1 MRTNLTAF
9 EDGQVFLNYPF
20 DNEFKPFSHAMHFAV
35 VAAGLIPVC
44 AYDLTAPDR
53 PRLDIIVEAI
63 IRSRYSV
70 HDFSRLR
77 GEGEQNFARLNMP
90 LEMGMAL
97 FHALQ
102 TQRATHRCAFFIPTS
117 NDYRVAASDL
127 AGLDAIPYE
136 GDELSCVARVYEWLR
151 DGLRSLYTQRVPTIT
166 VVEQYRHFVTE
177 MGRIEGSGRNG
188 QLSHDEAQELMFS
201 LCSESGWWDWRDN
214 RSGQAEFPVV
224 PLSRRAET

>member
-9 EDGQVFLNYPF
+9 EEGQVFLNYPF
-20 DNEFKPFSHAMHFAV
+20 DHEFTPFSHAMHFAV
-35 VAAGLIPVC
+35 IAAGLIPIC

-90 LEMGMAL
+90 IEMGMAL

-102 TQRATHRCAFFIPTS
+102 TQRATHRCAFFIPAPHE
-117 NDYRVAASDL
+117 YRIAASDL
-127 AGLDAIPYE
+127 AGLDPIPYDGNE
-136 GDELSCVARVYEWLR
+136 QSCVMRVYEWLR
-151 DGLRSLYTQRVPTIT
+151 DGVRSPYTQRVPTVA
-166 VVEQYRHFVTE
+166 VVERFRHFIAQ
-177 MGRIEGSGRNG
+177 MGRIEGSGREG

-201 LCSESGWWDWRDN
+201 LCSESGWWDWRAI
-214 RSGQAEFPVV
+214 RYGQAEFPIV
-224 PLSRRAET
+224 PLSWRAET

>member
-1 MRTNLTAF
+1 MRTNLTSF
-9 EDGQVFLNYPF
+9 EDAQVFLNYPF
-20 DNEFKPFSHAMHFAV
+20 DNEFKTFSHAMHFAV

-77 GEGEQNFARLNMP
+77 GEGEQNFARHNMP
-90 LEMGMAL
+90 IEMGMAL

-102 TQRATHRCAFFIPTS
+102 TQRSMHRCAFFISVPHEF
-117 NDYRVAASDL
+117 RIAASDL
-127 AGLDAIPYE
+127 AGLDPITYE
-136 GDELSCVARVYEWLR
+136 GDELSCAARMYEWLR
-151 DGLRSLYTQRVPTIT
+151 DGVRSPYTQRVPTVTI
-166 VVEQYRHFVTE
+166 VERYRHFKAQ
-177 MGRIEGSGRNG
+177 MKRIEGSGRDG

-201 LCSESGWWDWRDN
+201 LCSESDWWDWREI
-214 RSGQAEFPVV
+214 RFGQAEFPIV
-224 PLSRRAET
+224 PLSWREVT